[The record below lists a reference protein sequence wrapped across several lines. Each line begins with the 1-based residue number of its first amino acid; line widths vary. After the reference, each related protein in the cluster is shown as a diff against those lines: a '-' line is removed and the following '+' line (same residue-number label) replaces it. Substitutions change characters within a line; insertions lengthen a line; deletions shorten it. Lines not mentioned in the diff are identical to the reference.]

1 MADRPVQTY
10 ATHAHRPTLTGVGG
24 LFAIL
29 ALGWFIVAAFRG
41 GVSALVLGGICLTVA
56 VMVLLTISRVYIVKL
71 QDRIIRL
78 EMQLRLERLGLGPQF
93 RRLSTPQIVALRFAS
108 DAELAD
114 LVHRAI
120 AERLSS
126 IQIKQAIRDWQGDY
140 HRT

>member
-1 MADRPVQTY
+1 MTDRPAQTY

-29 ALGWFIVAAFRG
+29 ALGLFIVAAFRG
-41 GVSALVLGGICLTVA
+41 GVNALVLGGVCLTAA

-93 RRLSTPQIVALRFAS
+93 RRLSTSQIVALRFAS
-108 DAELAD
+108 DSELAD

-120 AERLSS
+120 AESLSS
-126 IQIKQAIRDWQGDY
+126 AQIKQAVRDWQGDY